1 MHSYKTSVIISCTD
15 SDGCVPIW
23 DAILSKHEE
32 VVRILADNGAD
43 ILSGNM
49 GHYACMAAQQNSLEI
64 LEAIVRY
71 GGDVNIPK
79 IDGTTALH
87 LAVCEGNLQVVKF
100 LVDHGA
106 DIDKPDNHG
115 WSPRELA
122 DQQSH
127 EEIKALF
134 KEKSQ
139 RSDKSTLMT
148 NSVSPPWRFSPQPS
162 VKILSQESQMFPL
175 EKGTVGKVHQ
185 RRKASFHNSLFG
197 IMSAVHAV
205 DSHPHQQHHHNTPLR
220 VTISCP
226 ERGDISSK
234 LVLLPATLE
243 ELFYIGSQKFG
254 FSPAKVLTKD
264 GAEIEDINLIRDGD
278 HLILVTDSWNGH
290 DYN

>member
-1 MHSYKTSVIISCTD
+1 M
-15 SDGCVPIW
+15 DGRVPIW

-32 VVRILADNGAD
+32 VVKILADNGAD
-43 ILSGNM
+43 ISSGNM
-49 GHYACMAAQQNSLEI
+49 GHYACVAAQQNSLEI

-87 LAVCEGNLQVVKF
+87 LAVYEGNLQVVKF

-134 KEKSQ
+134 KEKPQ

-148 NSVSPPWRFSPQPS
+148 NSFDPPHWRFSPQPS
-162 VKILSQESQMFPL
+162 AVNLLSQESQISRL
-175 EKGTVGKVHQ
+175 GKGTVGKVHQ

-205 DSHPHQQHHHNTPLR
+205 DSHPDQQHHSTPLR

-226 ERGDISSK
+226 ERSDIFGK
-234 LVLLPATLE
+234 LVLLPGTLE
-243 ELFYIGSQKFG
+243 ELFYVGSQKFG
-254 FSPAKVLTKD
+254 LSPAKVLTKD

-278 HLILVTDSWNGH
+278 HLILVTDSWKGH
-290 DYN
+290 DVN